1 MHSWNNKV
9 LSDLPE
15 FISTE
20 NQLLLY
26 VRVDQIVDH
35 NMATEEK
42 ENDLRGIVND
52 LTTFEKTGKP
62 MRYELVKIVK
72 NALVN
77 PINRG
82 KTP

>member
-1 MHSWNNKV
+1 M
-9 LSDLPE
+9 PE

-20 NQLLLY
+20 NQLPLY

-42 ENDLRGIVND
+42 ENDLRGIAND

-77 PINRG
+77 PINR
-82 KTP
+82 

>member
-1 MHSWNNKV
+1 MYSWNNKV

-20 NQLLLY
+20 NQLPLY

-42 ENDLRGIVND
+42 ENDLRGIAND

-77 PINRG
+77 PINRW
-82 KTP
+82 KTH

>member
-1 MHSWNNKV
+1 
-9 LSDLPE
+9 
-15 FISTE
+15 
-20 NQLLLY
+20 
-26 VRVDQIVDH
+26 
-35 NMATEEK
+35 MATEEK

-77 PINRG
+77 PINR
-82 KTP
+82 